1 MAKVIWKPV
10 QNSAPEIFNF
20 LESFSLSYYEY
31 MDLIME
37 YNKVLYMDL
46 IMEYN
51 KVLYMDLIIEG

>member
-46 IMEYN
+46 I
-51 KVLYMDLIIEG
+51 VEGKGPIRA